1 MSENQDSGE
10 IMRGKDDLNEV
21 SVEDVP
27 EVRCAETEI
36 LKDDESPLRDRDDS
50 EELTSQYDESLLVN
64 ISDEEEM
71 DFESADEILDESD
84 SDQEEFMSIAE
95 LEAQRRGLDGG
106 LDEAVNSWRNEIVDE
121 IENDAGNFNNVVPI
135 QDWDDT
141 TEELEFT
148 DHTNDKS
155 NDQNEELDST
165 GNIQT
170 KRIDVSIDK
179 ESNAMGKILEEIV
192 DKQANAA
199 SPTLR
204 LHKTI
209 EELNLIIAREN
220 LVDTKEE
227 VNDEDEK
234 NNEERLIT
242 LLDETIDEEDA
253 IEQSTE
259 SSMIDETSESEFDLS
274 TLTISECY
282 KAALLEDIGTEEL
295 NGLIGV
301 LMQDHNES
309 MENSGETKTRPFT
322 VLIEGNI
329 GSGKTTFLK
338 HFSKFDNIEV
348 ITEPVE
354 KWTNVKGSNLL
365 QKMYEDPERWA
376 FVFQTYVQLTMLQ
389 QHTEN
394 NDRQI
399 KIMERSLYSARYC
412 FIENLF
418 KSGKIQ
424 RSEYTV
430 LVEWFEFLTTRVN
443 EVDLGVDLIVY
454 LRTSPEKAME
464 RIQSR
469 SRGEESLI
477 PMIQVKNLH
486 DLYEKW
492 LIEEKFPRPA
502 PVVTIN
508 ADKNIE
514 QMVEEYIKQEPTIFG
529 GNEKN
534 RKDEAVI
541 ETDEDLPTN
550 ID

>member
-50 EELTSQYDESLLVN
+50 EALTSQYDESLLVN

-84 SDQEEFMSIAE
+84 SDQEELMSIAE

-534 RKDEAVI
+534 RKVEAVV

>member
-84 SDQEEFMSIAE
+84 SDQEELMSIAE

-534 RKDEAVI
+534 RKVEAVV

>member
-10 IMRGKDDLNEV
+10 IMRGSDDLNEV
-21 SVEDVP
+21 SAEDVP

-36 LKDDESPLRDRDDS
+36 LKDTESPLRDRDDS
-50 EELTSQYDESLLVN
+50 EVLTNQYDESLLVN

-71 DFESADEILDESD
+71 DFESADEILEESD
-84 SDQEEFMSIAE
+84 SDQEEFMTIAE
-95 LEAQRRGLDGG
+95 LEAQKRGLDGG

-141 TEELEFT
+141 TEDLEST
-148 DHTNDKS
+148 DHMNKS

-170 KRIDVSIDK
+170 KRLDVSIDK

-227 VNDEDEK
+227 VSDEGEEE
-234 NNEERLIT
+234 NEQRLIT

-253 IEQSTE
+253 IEQSTG
-259 SSMIDETSESEFDLS
+259 SSMIDETSESDFDLS

-338 HFSKFDNIEV
+338 HFSKFNNIEV

-376 FVFQTYVQLTMLQ
+376 FIFQTYVQLTMLQ

-394 NDRQI
+394 NDKQI

-412 FIENLF
+412 FVENLF
-418 KSGKIQ
+418 ESGRIQ
-424 RSEYTV
+424 KSEYTV

-534 RKDEAVI
+534 RKDEVVV
-541 ETDEDLPTN
+541 EDDENLSAD

>member
-21 SVEDVP
+21 SIEDVP

-84 SDQEEFMSIAE
+84 SDQEELMSIAE

-541 ETDEDLPTN
+541 EIDEDLPTN

>member
-50 EELTSQYDESLLVN
+50 EALTSQYDESLLVN

-141 TEELEFT
+141 TEELKFT

>member
-10 IMRGKDDLNEV
+10 IMRGTDDLNEV

-84 SDQEEFMSIAE
+84 SDQEELMSIAE

-234 NNEERLIT
+234 NNEKRLIT

-534 RKDEAVI
+534 RKVEAVV
-541 ETDEDLPTN
+541 ETDEDLPIN

>member
-10 IMRGKDDLNEV
+10 IMRGTDDLNEV
-21 SVEDVP
+21 SAEDVP

-36 LKDDESPLRDRDDS
+36 LKDAESPLRDRDDS
-50 EELTSQYDESLLVN
+50 EVLTNQYDESLLVN

-71 DFESADEILDESD
+71 DFESADEILEESD
-84 SDQEEFMSIAE
+84 SDQEEFMTIAE
-95 LEAQRRGLDGG
+95 LEAQKRGLDGG

-141 TEELEFT
+141 TEDLEFT
-148 DHTNDKS
+148 DHMNKS

-170 KRIDVSIDK
+170 KRLDVSIDK

-227 VNDEDEK
+227 VSDEGEEE
-234 NNEERLIT
+234 NEQRLIT

-253 IEQSTE
+253 IEQSTG
-259 SSMIDETSESEFDLS
+259 SSMIDETSESDFDLS

-338 HFSKFDNIEV
+338 HFSKFSNIEV

-394 NDRQI
+394 NDKQI

-424 RSEYTV
+424 ESEYTV

-492 LIEEKFPRPA
+492 LIKEKFPRPA

-534 RKDEAVI
+534 REEEVVAEIDENLSA
-541 ETDEDLPTN
+541 D

>member
-84 SDQEEFMSIAE
+84 SDQEELMSIAE

-502 PVVTIN
+502 PVITIN

-529 GNEKN
+529 GNEKS

>member
-84 SDQEEFMSIAE
+84 SDQEELMSIAE

>member
-1 MSENQDSGE
+1 
-10 IMRGKDDLNEV
+10 
-21 SVEDVP
+21 
-27 EVRCAETEI
+27 
-36 LKDDESPLRDRDDS
+36 
-50 EELTSQYDESLLVN
+50 
-64 ISDEEEM
+64 M
-71 DFESADEILDESD
+71 DFESADEILEESD
-84 SDQEEFMSIAE
+84 SDQEEFMTIAE
-95 LEAQRRGLDGG
+95 LEAQKRGLDGG

-141 TEELEFT
+141 TEDLEFT
-148 DHTNDKS
+148 DHMNKS

-170 KRIDVSIDK
+170 KRLDVSIDK
-179 ESNAMGKILEEIV
+179 DSNAMGKILEEIV

-227 VNDEDEK
+227 VSDEGEEE
-234 NNEERLIT
+234 NEQRLIT

-253 IEQSTE
+253 IEQSTG
-259 SSMIDETSESEFDLS
+259 SSMIDETSESDFDLS

-338 HFSKFDNIEV
+338 HFSKFSNIEV

-376 FVFQTYVQLTMLQ
+376 FLFQTYVQLTMLQ

-394 NDRQI
+394 NDKQI

-424 RSEYTV
+424 ESEYTV

-492 LIEEKFPRPA
+492 LIKEKFPRPA

-534 RKDEAVI
+534 REEEVVA
-541 ETDEDLPTN
+541 ETDENLSAD

>member
-10 IMRGKDDLNEV
+10 IMRGSDDLNEV
-21 SVEDVP
+21 SAEDVP

-36 LKDDESPLRDRDDS
+36 LKDAESPLRDRGDS
-50 EELTSQYDESLLVN
+50 EALINQYDESLLVN

-71 DFESADEILDESD
+71 DFESADEILEESD
-84 SDQEEFMSIAE
+84 SDQEEFMTIAE
-95 LEAQRRGLDGG
+95 LEAQKRGLDGG

-121 IENDAGNFNNVVPI
+121 IENDAGNFNNVIPI

-141 TEELEFT
+141 TEDLEFT
-148 DHTNDKS
+148 DHMNKS

-170 KRIDVSIDK
+170 ERLDVSIDK
-179 ESNAMGKILEEIV
+179 DSNAMGKILEEIV

-227 VNDEDEK
+227 VSDEGKEE
-234 NNEERLIT
+234 NEQRLIT

-253 IEQSTE
+253 IEQSTG
-259 SSMIDETSESEFDLS
+259 SSMIDETSESDFDLS
-274 TLTISECY
+274 TLTISECN

-338 HFSKFDNIEV
+338 HFSKFNNIEV

-376 FVFQTYVQLTMLQ
+376 FLFQTYVQLTMLQ

-394 NDRQI
+394 NDKQI

-412 FIENLF
+412 FVENLF
-418 KSGKIQ
+418 ESGRIQ
-424 RSEYTV
+424 KSEYTV

-477 PMIQVKNLH
+477 PIIQVKKLH

-492 LIEEKFPRPA
+492 LIKEKFPRPA

-534 RKDEAVI
+534 REEEVVA
-541 ETDEDLPTN
+541 ETDENLSAD

>member
-21 SVEDVP
+21 SIEDVP

-50 EELTSQYDESLLVN
+50 EALTSQYDESLLVN

-84 SDQEEFMSIAE
+84 SDQEELMSIAE

-534 RKDEAVI
+534 RKVEAVV

>member
-21 SVEDVP
+21 SIEDVP

-84 SDQEEFMSIAE
+84 SDQEELMSIAE

-394 NDRQI
+394 NDRQV

>member
-10 IMRGKDDLNEV
+10 IMRGTDDLNEV
-21 SVEDVP
+21 SAEDVP

-84 SDQEEFMSIAE
+84 SDQEELMSIAE

-170 KRIDVSIDK
+170 KRLDVSIDK

-338 HFSKFDNIEV
+338 HFSKFNNIEV

-534 RKDEAVI
+534 RKVEAVV